1 MENIRWGRLGQI
13 LIKGGWMTL
22 IAWIIGIL
30 LSPLFII
37 IGLVSMLI
45 GAIHG
50 GSDGEEDI

>member
-1 MENIRWGRLGQI
+1 
-13 LIKGGWMTL
+13 MTL
-22 IAWIIGIL
+22 IAWIVGLI